1 MDHAE
6 MLHHTWVSSYIILSF
21 IIATV
26 ASYMS
31 LELAGRAG
39 RVFSSAANRFWL
51 IAQALVLGYGI
62 WAMHF
67 VGMMAFQVNA
77 ATSLNYPITV
87 LSGLVAVAFMY
98 PALLILHAGPFNLR
112 RLSIAGVIAGIGIV
126 AMHYSGMAAF
136 RLPGTALQ
144 LNIPA
149 LIGSVLIAVG
159 ASMAAL
165 FLFHRLTSDWAKQ
178 QTRARLNLVKVG
190 AAAVM
195 GAAITAMHYTGM
207 AAFRYKIVDEMQVGI
222 AQQGID
228 TTLLALVIGVVT
240 FLLMGLALTSILMD
254 AGRGGD
260 LEDVDFGSA
269 AD

>member
-1 MDHAE
+1 MEHE
-6 MLHHTWVSSYIILSF
+6 MLHHNWMGSYILLSYV
-21 IIATV
+21 IAV
-26 ASYMS
+26 AASYMS

-39 RVFSSAANRFWL
+39 RVFTSAASRFWL

-87 LSGLVAVAFMY
+87 LSGLIAVAFVY
-98 PALLILHAGPFNLR
+98 PALLVLHSGAFNLR
-112 RLSIAGVIAGIGIV
+112 RLGIAGAIAGAGIV
-126 AMHYSGMAAF
+126 AMHYSGMAAY
-136 RLPGTALQ
+136 RMPGTELQ
-144 LNIPA
+144 INFFA
-149 LIGSVLIAVG
+149 LIASVVIAVG

-165 FLFHRLTSDWAKQ
+165 FLFHQLTSDWAKR
-178 QTRARLNLVKVG
+178 QTKTQLNLVKAG

-195 GAAITAMHYTGM
+195 GVAITGMHYTGM
-207 AAFRYKIVDEMQVGI
+207 AALQYKVVDEMKVGI
-222 AQQGID
+222 AADGID
-228 TTLLALVIGVVT
+228 TTLLALVIGVVS
-240 FLLMGLALTSILMD
+240 FLLLGLALTSVLMD

-260 LEDVDFGSA
+260 LDDLDFGSA

>member
-1 MDHAE
+1 MEHE
-6 MLHHTWVSSYIILSF
+6 MLHHNWMGSYILLSYA
-21 IIATV
+21 IAV
-26 ASYMS
+26 AASYMS

-39 RVFSSAANRFWL
+39 RVFNSASSRFWL

-87 LSGLVAVAFMY
+87 LSGLIAVAFVY
-98 PALLILHAGPFNLR
+98 PALLVLHSGAFTLR
-112 RLSIAGVIAGIGIV
+112 RLAIAGAIAGTGIV
-126 AMHYSGMAAF
+126 AMHYSGMAAY
-136 RLPGTALQ
+136 RMPGTEVQ
-144 LNIPA
+144 INVVA
-149 LIGSVLIAVG
+149 LIASIIIAVG

-165 FLFHRLTSDWAKQ
+165 FLFHTLTSDWARR
-178 QTRARLNLVKVG
+178 QTRARLNLLKAG

-195 GAAITAMHYTGM
+195 GVAITGMHYTGM
-207 AAFRYKIVDEMQVGI
+207 AALQFKVVDEMKLGL
-222 AQQGID
+222 AADGID
-228 TTLLALVIGVVT
+228 TTLLALVIGVVS
-240 FLLMGLALTSILMD
+240 FLLMGLALTSVLMD

-260 LEDVDFGSA
+260 LDDLDFGSA